1 VGPLSRAGDWGS
13 CQQDI
18 GGVANRNK
26 HVPWADIV
34 SMRNVVVHHYFGVD
48 MDQIWDAVTNDL
60 PSLKTWAMQMLED
73 A

>member
-1 VGPLSRAGDWGS
+1 
-13 CQQDI
+13 
-18 GGVANRNK
+18 
-26 HVPWADIV
+26 
-34 SMRNVVVHHYFGVD
+34 MRNVVVHHYFGVD